1 MGCGRF
7 ANVSQC
13 FITGIMAIR
22 KRQNGYIRHRPH
34 CHLDRYNVYYD
45 CAVTALILS
54 VGSGRQGCS
63 ANYIL
68 LILFYINITH
78 ERGGEPVRRPGDRK
92 TETPNA

>member
-1 MGCGRF
+1 MRCGRF

-22 KRQNGYIRHRPH
+22 KRPNGYIRHRPH
-34 CHLDRYNVYYD
+34 CHRDRYMYYD

-68 LILFYINITH
+68 STLFYINISH
-78 ERGGEPVRRPGDRK
+78 DHGGEPVRWPGDRK
-92 TETPNA
+92 TEILSA